1 MMDLGTGLLLPNR
14 KTSFKSVRKCLR
26 KGRSMS
32 RKQQFWCQRR
42 KRLNNTN
49 RRIMEL
55 KAEMEGISQEQKR
68 VKEGQEEVREKL
80 IKLGAECDQLRKET
94 EFIFKQRAE
103 TQLRLNLIFEI
114 LKAKKD
120 CNPSKVTNLIMH
132 LRGLTGKQSETQ

>member
-1 MMDLGTGLLLPNR
+1 MDLGADLVVPERKTGL
-14 KTSFKSVRKCLR
+14 KSLRKCHRKCRSILR
-26 KGRSMS
+26 K
-32 RKQQFWCQRR
+32 QQRR
-42 KRLNNTN
+42 KRLDNSN

-80 IKLGAECDQLRKET
+80 TKLGAECDQLRKET
-94 EFIFKQRAE
+94 EFIFKQRAQ

-132 LRGLTGKQSETQ
+132 LRELMRKQNEPQ

>member
-1 MMDLGTGLLLPNR
+1 MMDLGTGLVLPKR

-26 KGRSMS
+26 KGRSML
-32 RKQQFWCQRR
+32 RKQQFGCQR

-120 CNPSKVTNLIMH
+120 GNLSKVTNLTMN
-132 LRGLTGKQSETQ
+132 LRGLTRKQNETH